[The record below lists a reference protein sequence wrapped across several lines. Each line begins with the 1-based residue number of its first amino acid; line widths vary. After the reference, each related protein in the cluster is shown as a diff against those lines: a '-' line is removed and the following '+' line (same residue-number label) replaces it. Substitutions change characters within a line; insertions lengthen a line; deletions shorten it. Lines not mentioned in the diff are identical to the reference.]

1 MPALRLRAHAII
13 NIRELMCE
21 DVRKGRLNL
30 SHRIDVSDEARE
42 PVVTVRFAEAVSL
55 DSVEEAR

>member
-1 MPALRLRAHAII
+1 LRAHAII